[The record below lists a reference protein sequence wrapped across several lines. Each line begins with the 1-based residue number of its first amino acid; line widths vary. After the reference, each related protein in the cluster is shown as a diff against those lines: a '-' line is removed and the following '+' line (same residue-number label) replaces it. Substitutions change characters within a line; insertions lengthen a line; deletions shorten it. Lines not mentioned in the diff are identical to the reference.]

1 MSSMD
6 ETVEHDLRDA
16 LEDERQA
23 LRLQV
28 ARLEGEVTALRGRL
42 AAREASE
49 EHHRTEL
56 DAARQDAADARA
68 AQRADQVRVEEG
80 RLLLAEL
87 RTRLEQ
93 AEEARVRAEKERA
106 AIIAALGRKA
116 RKLLDPSPVSGG
128 S

>member
-1 MSSMD
+1 MGRMD
-6 ETVEHDLRDA
+6 ETFEHDLRDA

-23 LRLQV
+23 LRLHV
-28 ARLEGEVTALRGRL
+28 ARLEGEVTTLRDGL

-56 DAARQDAADARA
+56 DAARRDAADAQA

-80 RLLLAEL
+80 RRLLAEL
-87 RTRLEQ
+87 RSRLEQ
-93 AEEARVRAEKERA
+93 AEEARVRAENERA

-116 RKLLDPSPVSGG
+116 RKLLEP
-128 S
+128 